1 MEHSDTCCVHCTHVF
16 NVENL
21 KEERRRSV
29 GKQHK
34 DVDLIKTLAFCYEVD
49 EVKLRNAIGYDDTSF
64 FVCSQCFNSLKA
76 TYVSLNK
83 CRNLCE
89 KLKTSTSTSFIN
101 LRTILSASREECDA
115 DEQIHVDTEPPL
127 PSLTPALACSGSTA
141 RKRQRNIFTPSKS
154 GCTPKAKRKASTKT
168 PKKNRRRLQFTSTC
182 KPQDEKPTP
191 QVTQSPGPKVKVHLQ
206 FKGSSRKTD
215 LKGPGK
221 LACRSI
227 VQKQY
232 KTALNHLLTIED
244 AKKELV
250 NTVMKNISQEVQAL
264 CKNKES
270 TFRGSNISRFSW
282 KSANKELERN
292 CPLTLEILKIVA
304 GSFKKKKETPR
315 VVSSM
320 AILLFNRNHQMNA
333 VQSINSVF
341 MFRGHVRTRVY
352 STFNRAGFS
361 TSYKSTLSRIDQICE
376 SFDIPVKNW
385 AKAVSEQHN
394 QDTSSTDLSSSDHCY
409 ALTVERDNELVT
421 PSTPFT
427 CSEEPISTSAASDSD
442 VHMDT
447 TLQKTPGNY
456 TLQDNTSP
464 GDHCYSQ
471 TVERDNE
478 LVTPSTP
485 FTCSEESPVNYI
497 AEPISTSAASDSGV
511 HIDTTLKKTPGNYI
525 LQDNTSPDM
534 DSPFT
539 TTADEAISEN
549 TSFEIVMDNLNC
561 RQKTRHKTLE
571 TSNKTHNLVH
581 SIAVQHRITDNTKDA
596 LHPQADILSIHNE
609 AFIPNHE
616 DYEALHSNFRT
627 LIKRALVEFVPA
639 LKDSQDLVEFHIQ
652 HPYSELSAKKNNVIP
667 LGILEKDENIT
678 EQMIQVVEH
687 LQQYVPRTKDGKM
700 MPILLGGDALS
711 VERGEAASRARLD
724 AITAEDRL
732 DGFIWKSEDWHGHV
746 ISLQESYNLLYKGSS
761 SGEKGTL
768 FQLRNQFDRRGVN
781 SEVKNAVNDCREFL
795 RFVTKGHI
803 LLAAMQI
810 LGLTSLDDFETKVGK
825 DDTEKKSFLDKLAID
840 IVTQFVATKEFKF
853 DQLGKDQQEN
863 DDRIK
868 CGYPGCPKTFA
879 VDGRCRQKHRDN
891 CQYKH
896 FQHLSEGSPADNTSS
911 CNSANSSSKKEDFKF
926 NYACNV
932 LREGLMDWNRDDAS
946 KENDGDRL
954 VRMWRFDMLKFSMT
968 NHTKYCQLAFKLQA
982 QLMALLPPRLAFE
995 MKHNRSV
1002 SIYGTQGGNVPGDQ
1016 ALEFMNMRAKDA
1028 LDSLH
1033 GNMTSSSIQRIGRSL
1048 QGCNHILDCYSK
1060 GLDQYFGKPS
1070 NWKPSL
1076 KKDIDMFVN
1085 QLKDENLFD
1094 RNPGRYFRS
1103 FDNIEFETLGKL
1115 NGSKLYKWLTGKKE
1129 QYAIIQR
1136 TRSYIV

>member
-1 MEHSDTCCVHCTHVF
+1 MTQV
-16 NVENL
+16 
-21 KEERRRSV
+21 
-29 GKQHK
+29 
-34 DVDLIKTLAFCYEVD
+34 
-49 EVKLRNAIGYDDTSF
+49 F

-101 LRTILSASREECDA
+101 LRTILLASREECDA
-115 DEQIHVDTEPPL
+115 DDQIHVDTEPPL
-127 PSLTPALACSGSTA
+127 PSLTPALACLGSTA

-206 FKGSSRKTD
+206 FKDSSRKTD

-227 VQKQY
+227 IQKQY

-333 VQSINSVF
+333 VQSINSV
-341 MFRGHVRTRVY
+341 Y

-409 ALTVERDNELVT
+409 A
-421 PSTPFT
+421 
-427 CSEEPISTSAASDSD
+427 
-442 VHMDT
+442 
-447 TLQKTPGNY
+447 
-456 TLQDNTSP
+456 
-464 GDHCYSQ
+464 Q

-485 FTCSEESPVNYI
+485 FTCSEESPVIYI
-497 AEPISTSAASDSGV
+497 AEPISTSAASDSDHCYAQTVERDNELVTPSTPFTCSEESPVIYIAEPISTTAASDSAV
-511 HIDTTLKKTPGNYI
+511 HMDTTLQKTPGNYI
-525 LQDNTSPDM
+525 LQDNTSP
-534 DSPFT
+534 
-539 TTADEAISEN
+539 
-549 TSFEIVMDNLNC
+549 
-561 RQKTRHKTLE
+561 
-571 TSNKTHNLVH
+571 
-581 SIAVQHRITDNTKDA
+581 AVQHRITDNTKDA

-609 AFIPNHE
+609 AFIQNHE

-652 HPYSELSAKKNNVIP
+652 HPYSELSAKKSNVIP

-825 DDTEKKSFLDKLAID
+825 DDIEKKSFLDKLAND
-840 IVTQFVATKEFKF
+840 IVTKFVATKEFKF

-896 FQHLSEGSPADNTSS
+896 FQHLSEGNPADSTSS

-1002 SIYGTQGGNVPGDQ
+1002 SIHGTQGGNVPGDQ

-1115 NGSKLYKWLTGKKE
+1115 NGNKLYKWLTGKKE